1 MFEHIKKKLERND
14 FEVFIAQNSAEAR
27 ELVLKRILPGT
38 KAKKISYGN
47 SLTVKSTGI
56 FEDMMKNPDL
66 EFIEVFPSNA
76 SPDEITQLKR
86 DALQSDLF
94 FSGTNAVT
102 EEGQLV
108 NLDSLGNRVAG
119 ITFGPKH
126 VVIMVGRNKIVP
138 TLDDAIDRIK
148 GIAAPANA
156 RRLKKDTPCAKTGKC
171 DDCNSPD
178 RICNTWTIT
187 EKSKPVGRI
196 QIVIIDED
204 LGL

>member
-1 MFEHIKKKLERND
+1 MFEYIKKNLERND
-14 FEVFIAQNSAEAR
+14 FEVFIARNSAEAR

-38 KAKKISYGN
+38 KAKKISYGD
-47 SLTVKSTGI
+47 SLTVRSTGI
-56 FEDMMKNPDL
+56 FEDIKKDPNL
-66 EFIEVFPSNA
+66 EFIEVFPSDA
-76 SPDEITQLKR
+76 SPEEEAQLRR
-86 DALQSDLF
+86 DALQSELF

-102 EEGQLV
+102 EGGQLV

-138 TLDDAIDRIK
+138 SLDDAIDRIK
-148 GIAAPANA
+148 NIAAPANA
-156 RRLKKDTPCAKTGKC
+156 RRKKKNTPCAKTGKC
-171 DDCNSPD
+171 EDCDSSD
-178 RICNTWTIT
+178 RICNIWTIT

-196 QIVIIDED
+196 RIVIIDED

>member
-1 MFEHIKKKLERND
+1 MFEYIKKNLERNN
-14 FEVFIAQNSAEAR
+14 FEVFITRNSAEAR
-27 ELVLKRILPGT
+27 ELVLKRILPET
-38 KAKKISYGN
+38 KAKIISYGD
-47 SLTVKSTGI
+47 SLTVRATGI
-56 FEDMMKNPDL
+56 FEDIKKAPNL
-66 EFIEVFPSNA
+66 EFIEVFPSDA
-76 SPDEITQLKR
+76 SLEEEAQLRR
-86 DALQSDLF
+86 DALQSELF

-156 RRLKKDTPCAKTGKC
+156 RRKKKNTPCAKTGKC
-171 DDCNSPD
+171 EDCDSPD
-178 RICNTWTIT
+178 RICNIWTIT

-196 QIVIIDED
+196 RIVIIDED

>member
-1 MFEHIKKKLERND
+1 MFENITKNLERND
-14 FEVFIAQNSAEAR
+14 FEVFIARNSAEAR
-27 ELVLKRILPGT
+27 ELVLKKILPEVR
-38 KAKKISYGN
+38 AKKISYGD
-47 SLTVKSTGI
+47 SLTVRSTGI
-56 FEDMMKNPDL
+56 FEILTNDPDL
-66 EFIEVFPSNA
+66 EFIEVFPTDA
-76 SPDEITQLKR
+76 SPDEEAQLRR

-138 TLDDAIDRIK
+138 TLDDAIDRVK
-148 GIAAPANA
+148 NIAAPANA
-156 RRLKKDTPCAKTGKC
+156 RRKNKNTPCATTGEC
-171 DDCNSPD
+171 EDCSSAD
-178 RICNTWTIT
+178 RICNIWTIT

-196 QIVIIDED
+196 RIVIIDED

>member
-1 MFEHIKKKLERND
+1 MKDRN
-14 FEVFIAQNSAEAR
+14 
-27 ELVLKRILPGT
+27 
-38 KAKKISYGN
+38 
-47 SLTVKSTGI
+47 
-56 FEDMMKNPDL
+56 L
-66 EFIEVFPSNA
+66 EFIEVTPSDV
-76 SPDEITQLKR
+76 SPEEKTQLRR

-102 EEGQLV
+102 EKGQLV

-126 VVIMVGRNKIVP
+126 VVIIVGRNKIVP

-148 GIAAPANA
+148 CIAAPTNA
-156 RRLKKDTPCAKTGKC
+156 KRLKKDTPCAKTGKC

-196 QIVIIDED
+196 RIVIINED